1 MLFRRLNLSSEIF
14 SRLLLPSCVFLPP
27 ATPPKG
33 GWDGRQTRETHPA
46 PADPERERIP
56 WVIASDPGAIYVDA
70 SQRLPSL
77 TRRLHF
83 VDPVTLDAGLRVML
97 FNRFEVRAGGR
108 DVVD

>member
-46 PADPERERIP
+46 PADPERETANGFRH
-56 WVIASDPGAIYVDA
+56 SRVDFTSWIQSHLMPA
-70 SQRLPSL
+70 
-77 TRRLHF
+77 F
-83 VDPVTLDAGLRVML
+83 A
-97 FNRFEVRAGGR
+97 
-108 DVVD
+108 